1 MAFKILVPTDF
12 SLTSEKA
19 LRYALDIASRCNGV
33 VYLLH
38 VHSPLESP
46 FIETV
51 EIREDYNIE
60 VQQELM
66 AKLHTL
72 RSKWQ
77 EEYSNVEIIVALA
90 RSPLVHSIISF
101 SQNNAV
107 DLIVMGTQGTSGIRK
122 VIIGTIA
129 VRILEKAT
137 LPLLLIPERFEWRI
151 PNKIIIATDAQSK
164 DHLPLTF
171 VAQLAEM
178 YLAATEVI
186 QISEPGEDNIT
197 KNTDLK
203 KYIDQQKHK
212 FPNLHLTSACIPAY
226 SVIDTLEK
234 LHEIHPYDLLVMI
247 RHKKTILQRFYL
259 ESFTKHMAYLTWHPL
274 LIVPQKD

>member
-12 SLTSEKA
+12 SLTAEKA

-51 EIREDYNIE
+51 EIREDYNIGI
-60 VQQELM
+60 QQELM
-66 AKLHTL
+66 AQLHSL

-77 EEYSNVEIIVALA
+77 EEFSNVEIIVALA

-101 SQNNAV
+101 SQNNAI

-129 VRILEKAT
+129 VRILGKTT
-137 LPLLLIPERFEWRI
+137 LPLLLIPERFEWRT
-151 PNKIIIATDAQSK
+151 PGKIIVAVNALSEG
-164 DHLPLTF
+164 HLSLTL
-171 VAQLAEM
+171 VARLAEM
-178 YLAATEVI
+178 YQASTEVI
-186 QISEPGEDNIT
+186 QISEPGEDNTT
-197 KNTDLK
+197 KNIDLK
-203 KYIDQQKHK
+203 KYIDRQKLE
-212 FPNLHLTSACIPAY
+212 FPALHLTSACIPAY
-226 SVIDTLEK
+226 SAIDTLEK

-247 RHKKTILQRFYL
+247 RHKRTILQRFYL